1 MMKIFRIVLITVVSL
16 TCGCAVAPL
25 PRSRTEAEIRLS
37 YDNDKP
43 HGEVVLRLVR

>member
-1 MMKIFRIVLITVVSL
+1 MMKIFCIAAASLI
-16 TCGCAVAPL
+16 CGCTVAPT

>member
-1 MMKIFRIVLITVVSL
+1 MKIFRIGIVVLISL
-16 TCGCAVAPL
+16 ICGCAVAPT

>member
-1 MMKIFRIVLITVVSL
+1 MMKIFRIVLIAAASL
-16 TCGCAVAPL
+16 ICGCAVAPS

>member
-1 MMKIFRIVLITVVSL
+1 MMKIFRIVLIAASSL
-16 TCGCAVAPL
+16 ICGCAVAPS

-37 YDNDKP
+37 YDSDKP

>member
-1 MMKIFRIVLITVVSL
+1 MMKIFRIGIVILISL
-16 TCGCAVAPL
+16 ICGCTVAPS

>member
-1 MMKIFRIVLITVVSL
+1 MKAFQVSVAFLVSL
-16 TCGCAVAPL
+16 ICGCAVAPT

-43 HGEVVLRLVR
+43 HGEVVLRMVR

>member
-1 MMKIFRIVLITVVSL
+1 MMKIFRIALIAAVSL
-16 TCGCAVAPL
+16 TCGCTVAPS

-43 HGEVVLRLVR
+43 HGEVVLRIVR